1 MDEEIKC
8 LQCNKKI
15 VGRSDKKFCDSY
27 CRNSYNNR
35 IIRKKEK
42 MILGINSVLRKN
54 RTILKSINPE
64 GRTTVK
70 TEYLK
75 IAGFDFRYFT
85 HLQIFNSGNIYRF
98 CYDYGYMPVDDNKIL
113 IINWQPYMN
122 KNFDKT
128 KINNISLVHDKK

>member
-35 IIRKKEK
+35 IVKKKEK

-64 GRTTVK
+64 GKTTVRA
-70 TEYLK
+70 EYLK

-85 HLQIFNSGNIYRF
+85 HIYASGSGNIYRF
-98 CYDYGYMPVDDNKIL
+98 CYDYGYLIVDDDKIL
-113 IINWQPYMN
+113 VINWQTYMN

-128 KINNISLVHDKK
+128 KINNIS